1 MRNKFI
7 IIGGSA
13 FLLGVSFSFN
23 ENPDTIKSKPC
34 DEVVIYDM
42 LGNETDTLQSGVYII
57 KETKDGNTT
66 TKKIVIN

>member
-1 MRNKFI
+1 MRIKFI
-7 IIGGSA
+7 IILGLT

-23 ENPDTIKSKPC
+23 ENPDTIKSNPC
-34 DEVVIYDM
+34 DEVVVYDM

>member
-1 MRNKFI
+1 MRNKLI
-7 IIGGSA
+7 WIGGIA
-13 FLLGVSFSFN
+13 FIMGVSFN
-23 ENPDTIKSKPC
+23 GTTPEPIKSNPC